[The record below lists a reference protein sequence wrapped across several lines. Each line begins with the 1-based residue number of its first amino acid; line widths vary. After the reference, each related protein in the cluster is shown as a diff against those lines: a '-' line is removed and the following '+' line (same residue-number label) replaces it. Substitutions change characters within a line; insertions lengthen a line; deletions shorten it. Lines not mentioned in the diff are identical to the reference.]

1 MFWSFKYL
9 EFFSDMHFMFQKE
22 FGERLIAKNDNKN
35 FGRIVDY
42 FGVFDDA
49 AKALQFDE
57 QSIKQVITN
66 LSVLREKL
74 PKAIKETLQL
84 I

>member
-1 MFWSFKYL
+1 MLGKIKELKIKGIYGNFKH
-9 EFFSDMHFMFQKE
+9 S
-22 FGERLIAKNDNKN
+22 RLYPNKN

-57 QSIKQVITN
+57 KSIQKVITN
-66 LSVLREKL
+66 LKVL
-74 PKAIKETLQL
+74 I
-84 I
+84 IIY